1 MALDKEQLEWPGYAP
16 RSRKRGPPG
25 SGSGSGWAPRVCPAR
40 PQPPRRPHRGP
51 RRRPGSRPQHPP
63 TLRARPRRAGPPRRR
78 PARQLAASPRP
89 RPASG
94 RRRRAPWA
102 PVPSPPDPRQTRRA
116 WRTSWAAR
124 PPRPPPAV
132 SAAATP
138 GDGIARPCRP
148 PPGSADS
155 ARGRPGTSLGPR
167 GRPGTGTDLPQGR
180 DQQSP
185 PFRTVFFAEELVRLR
200 RLLHGP
206 GGSASASGAARGPGR
221 AGGLTGRARAAS
233 PRRPPP
239 PPAGAAGTAEAA
251 RGRRRRV
258 GGGSGGG
265 FLGRG
270 GLASLRVGGGSAA
283 AREPDDPQLRPSR
296 RPAFPAARARSS
308 GGSSSFVW
316 VRNPARGTADLA
328 PAPAP
333 ATAGAGGERR
343 RRLVAS
349 SPPPRP
355 PHRQRRPARPSQLQR
370 ALGTERACAAGG
382 RASERATLWRAPC
395 RPAPPPLSQ
404 PRTAAELPAPAV
416 AARPAPWARRSLSR
430 VAGEAPHGA
439 CAPRRWR
446 RRRPVAG
453 LRRRG
458 AGGGSRPVLGARSR
472 RTTHSTVLYT
482 NAPFSRPSQDS
493 PDSVPL

>member
-1 MALDKEQLEWPGYAP
+1 MQLPV
-16 RSRKRGPPG
+16 RSSP
-25 SGSGSGWAPRVCPAR
+25 
-40 PQPPRRPHRGP
+40 GP
-51 RRRPGSRPQHPP
+51 RPGN
-63 TLRARPRRAGPPRRR
+63 
-78 PARQLAASPRP
+78 
-89 RPASG
+89 
-94 RRRRAPWA
+94 
-102 PVPSPPDPRQTRRA
+102 
-116 WRTSWAAR
+116 
-124 PPRPPPAV
+124 
-132 SAAATP
+132 TP
-138 GDGIARPCRP
+138 RPCRP

-239 PPAGAAGTAEAA
+239 PPPAGAAGTAEAA

-296 RPAFPAARARSS
+296 RPAFPAARAPSS

-382 RASERATLWRAPC
+382 RASEPHSGALRAGQRLRPC
-395 RPAPPPLSQ
+395 RSRAQRPSSRLQQSPLGPPPGPGAHYPGSPEKPRTEHARHGTGGGAGRSRGCGGAGSAVGVGLCWGRVPDGPPTALCCTQTLPSPDL
-404 PRTAAELPAPAV
+404 PRTAPTRCHSE
-416 AARPAPWARRSLSR
+416 RQHCSHGKQFGTGRKRDIR
-430 VAGEAPHGA
+430 AGHD
-439 CAPRRWR
+439 
-446 RRRPVAG
+446 V
-453 LRRRG
+453 
-458 AGGGSRPVLGARSR
+458 
-472 RTTHSTVLYT
+472 
-482 NAPFSRPSQDS
+482 
-493 PDSVPL
+493 

>member
-1 MALDKEQLEWPGYAP
+1 MQLPV
-16 RSRKRGPPG
+16 RSSP
-25 SGSGSGWAPRVCPAR
+25 
-40 PQPPRRPHRGP
+40 GP
-51 RRRPGSRPQHPP
+51 RPGN
-63 TLRARPRRAGPPRRR
+63 
-78 PARQLAASPRP
+78 
-89 RPASG
+89 
-94 RRRRAPWA
+94 
-102 PVPSPPDPRQTRRA
+102 
-116 WRTSWAAR
+116 
-124 PPRPPPAV
+124 
-132 SAAATP
+132 TP
-138 GDGIARPCRP
+138 RPCRP

-239 PPAGAAGTAEAA
+239 PPPAGAAGTAEAA

-296 RPAFPAARARSS
+296 RPAFPAARAPSS

-382 RASERATLWRAPC
+382 RARRAGERASHTLARSVPASAAAPVAAAHSGRAPGSSSRRSA
-395 RPAPPPLSQ
+395 RPLGPALIIPGRRRSPARSMRATALAEAPAGRGVAAARGRRWESACAGGAFQTDHPQHCVVHKRSLLPTFPGQ
-404 PRTAAELPAPAV
+404 PR
-416 AARPAPWARRSLSR
+416 
-430 VAGEAPHGA
+430 
-439 CAPRRWR
+439 
-446 RRRPVAG
+446 
-453 LRRRG
+453 
-458 AGGGSRPVLGARSR
+458 LGATLSASTAVTGSSSGRGEKGTFGLD
-472 RTTHSTVLYT
+472 TTFNVCSTWLFAV
-482 NAPFSRPSQDS
+482 
-493 PDSVPL
+493 